1 MTELFDDAAAAAPAV
16 SQNHTD
22 YTQADAVTTVAPA
35 LQAINQTMYLR
46 WGAGTSAMDTR
57 WTMMGPTQH
66 VLLVVCTLQKQQ
78 LQPGLKAQAHLSS
91 GAWLSVTPSCSSLPL
106 PPKSDIALYE
116 MWQLSF
122 PTFTEPTC
130 SHNKQL
136 NN

>member
-57 WTMMGPTQH
+57 WAMMGPTQH
-66 VLLVVCTLQKQQ
+66 VLLVVCTLQKQLMTTRSQ
-78 LQPGLKAQAHLSS
+78 STSAP

-106 PPKSDIALYE
+106 PPKSDIALFD